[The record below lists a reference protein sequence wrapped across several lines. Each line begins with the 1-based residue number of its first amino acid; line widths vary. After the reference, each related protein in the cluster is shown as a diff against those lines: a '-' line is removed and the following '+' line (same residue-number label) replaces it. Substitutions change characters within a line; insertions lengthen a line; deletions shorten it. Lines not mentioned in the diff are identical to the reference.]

1 VRALGNEEAR
11 RLVERRVG
19 DADHER
25 RVRAAFL
32 ERLRTL
38 RKDIRAIGK
47 ARIAAI
53 GPATAEALK
62 NFALTVDAIPG
73 EYRGEAIIDAIGVE
87 KIRGARI
94 LIPRAQVA
102 REVLAKMLQERGAA
116 EVIVAPAYKTIAPS
130 GAALVRIRETLSTG
144 GYDLVAFTSSST
156 ASNFVEITGKPGPGA
171 KAAAIGPITAATAE
185 KLGFEVVVEPRD
197 YTIPALVAAIGEYFT
212 SQPPAS

>member
-1 VRALGNEEAR
+1 M
-11 RLVERRVG
+11 
-19 DADHER
+19 
-25 RVRAAFL
+25 
-32 ERLRTL
+32 
-38 RKDIRAIGK
+38 GK

-102 REVLAKMLQERGAA
+102 REVLAKLLRERGARRWSSR
-116 EVIVAPAYKTIAPS
+116 PPTKPSHPS

-156 ASNFVEITGKPGPGA
+156 ASNFVEITGKPKSWHQGG
-171 KAAAIGPITAATAE
+171 
-185 KLGFEVVVEPRD
+185 RD
-197 YTIPALVAAIGEYFT
+197 RAHHRGDRREARLRGCR
-212 SQPPAS
+212 